1 MNRVSQAVFGGSLTT
16 IAIVGTG
23 LIGTSLALA
32 IKCSDLQVD
41 IVGTDYDSTARSG
54 AQKSG
59 AFKKVEAR
67 LSSASR
73 GADVVV
79 FATPIMAMREM
90 MESAAND
97 LEEGCVVTDVGSSKK
112 VVMQWADEVLPKHV
126 SFVGGHPMAGREL
139 SGPQN
144 ADGTMFKG
152 KAYCIVPS
160 LTAERT
166 AVSSVTTMAEA
177 IGAKPFFIGVDE
189 HDSFVAAASHLPFM
203 MSIALM
209 GTASKSA
216 NWDDIAQLASS
227 GFGDLSRLA
236 SGDPVMHRDICV
248 TNPEPI
254 IAWMDSYIRELYNLR
269 SLLAQDGGPD
279 PDAVEHVFTEAMEA
293 RARWQAGS
301 FTNMDRIHT
310 EIPSFAESMSEM
322 FIGRRGVEAQKKI
335 FGKDNKK

>member
-1 MNRVSQAVFGGSLTT
+1 MTT

-23 LIGTSLALA
+23 LMGTSLALA
-32 IKCSDLQVD
+32 IKSSNLKVD
-41 IVGTDYDSTARSG
+41 IVGTDYDSVARSG

-59 AFKKVEAR
+59 AFKKVESR
-67 LSSASR
+67 LSNAIR

-79 FATPIMAMREM
+79 FATPIQAMREM

-97 LEEGCVVTDVGSSKK
+97 FEEGCVVTDVGSSKK
-112 VVMQWADEVLPKHV
+112 VVLQWAEEVLPKHV
-126 SFVGGHPMAGREL
+126 SFVGGHPMAGKEL
-139 SGPQN
+139 SGPKN

-160 LTAERT
+160 VNAERA
-166 AVSSVTTMAEA
+166 AVSSVTTIAEA

-189 HDSFVAAASHLPFM
+189 HDSFVAAVSHLPFM
-203 MSIALM
+203 MSVALM

-227 GFGDLSRLA
+227 GFSDLSRLA

-254 IAWMDSYIRELYNLR
+254 VAWMDSYIRELYELR
-269 SLLAQDGGPD
+269 NMLAKEGGPD
-279 PDAVEHVFTEAMEA
+279 PDAVHEVFEEAMNA
-293 RARWQAGS
+293 RARWKAGIL
-301 FTNMDRIHT
+301 TKIDRVT
-310 EIPSFAESMSEM
+310 SDIPSFAESMGEVFM
-322 FIGRRGVEAQKKI
+322 GRRGMEAQKKF
-335 FGKDNKK
+335 FGKLKDDPANKA

>member
-1 MNRVSQAVFGGSLTT
+1 MTT

-32 IKCSDLQVD
+32 IKSSNLQVE

-67 LSSASR
+67 LSSAIR
-73 GADVVV
+73 EADVVV
-79 FATPIMAMREM
+79 FATPIMAMRAM
-90 MESAAND
+90 MESAAHD
-97 LEEGCVVTDVGSSKK
+97 FQEGCVVTDVGSSKK
-112 VVMQWADEVLPKHV
+112 AVMQWAEEVLPKHV
-126 SFVGGHPMAGREL
+126 SFVGGHPMAGKEL
-139 SGPQN
+139 SGPQH
-144 ADGTMFKG
+144 ADGDMFRG

-160 LTAERT
+160 LTAEKA

-236 SGDPVMHRDICV
+236 SGDPVMHRDICL

-254 IAWMDSYIRELYNLR
+254 VAWMDSYIRELYDLR
-269 SLLAQDGGPD
+269 NLLAKEGGPD
-279 PDAVEHVFTEAMEA
+279 PEAVEKVFTEAMEA
-293 RARWQAGS
+293 RARWQAGI
-301 FTNMDRIHT
+301 FTTMDRIHT
-310 EIPSFAESMSEM
+310 EIPSFAEHMSEM

-335 FGKDNKK
+335 FGKDKKK

>member
-1 MNRVSQAVFGGSLTT
+1 MTI

-32 IKCSDLQVD
+32 IKDSRLQVD
-41 IVGTDYDSTARSG
+41 VVGTDYDSTARSG

-67 LSSASR
+67 LSNAIR
-73 GADVVV
+73 GADLVV

-97 LEEGCVVTDVGSSKK
+97 FQEGCVVTDVGSSKK
-112 VVMQWADEVLPKHV
+112 VVLQWAEEVLPKHV
-126 SFVGGHPMAGREL
+126 SFVGGHPMAGKEL

-144 ADGTMFKG
+144 ADATMFKG

-160 LTAERT
+160 VNADKA
-166 AVSSVTTMAEA
+166 AVSSITTMAEA

-189 HDSFVAAASHLPFM
+189 HDSFVAAVSHLPFM
-203 MSIALM
+203 LSVALM
-209 GTASKSA
+209 NTAAKSA
-216 NWDDIAQLASS
+216 NWEDIGQLASS
-227 GFGDLSRLA
+227 GFGDLTRLA

-254 IAWMDSYIRELYNLR
+254 VAWMDSYIRELYDLR
-269 SLLAQDGGPD
+269 NMLAKEGGPD
-279 PDAVEHVFTEAMEA
+279 PEVVEGVFTEAMNA
-293 RARWQAGS
+293 RARWQAGI
-301 FTNMDRIHT
+301 FTTVDRVT
-310 EIPSFAESMSEM
+310 SDIPSFGESMSEM
-322 FIGRRGVEAQKKI
+322 FIGRRAMEMQKKI
-335 FGKDNKK
+335 FSGLKDDPANKKK

>member
-1 MNRVSQAVFGGSLTT
+1 LTT

-32 IKCSDLQVD
+32 IKSSNLQVE

-67 LSSASR
+67 LSSAIR

-90 MESAAND
+90 MESAAHD
-97 LEEGCVVTDVGSSKK
+97 FQEGCVVTDVGSSKK
-112 VVMQWADEVLPKHV
+112 AVMQWAEEVLPKHV
-126 SFVGGHPMAGREL
+126 SFVGGHPMAGKEL
-139 SGPQN
+139 SGPQH
-144 ADGTMFKG
+144 ADGDMFRG

-160 LTAERT
+160 LTAEKA

-209 GTASKSA
+209 GTTSKSA

-236 SGDPVMHRDICV
+236 SGDPVMHRDICL

-254 IAWMDSYIRELYNLR
+254 VAWMDSYIRELYDLR
-269 SLLAQDGGPD
+269 NLLAKEGGPD
-279 PDAVEHVFTEAMEA
+279 PEAVEKVFTEAMEA
-293 RARWQAGS
+293 RARWQAGI
-301 FTNMDRIHT
+301 FTTMDRIHT
-310 EIPSFAESMSEM
+310 EIPSFAENMSEM

-335 FGKDNKK
+335 FGKDKKK

>member
-1 MNRVSQAVFGGSLTT
+1 MTT

-23 LIGTSLALA
+23 LMGTSLALA
-32 IKCSDLQVD
+32 IKSSNLKVD

-59 AFKKVEAR
+59 AFKKVESR
-67 LSSASR
+67 LANAIR

-79 FATPIMAMREM
+79 FATPIQAMREM

-97 LEEGCVVTDVGSSKK
+97 FEEGCVVTDVGSSKK
-112 VVMQWADEVLPKHV
+112 VVLQWAEEVLPKHV
-126 SFVGGHPMAGREL
+126 SFVGGHPMAGKEL
-139 SGPQN
+139 SGPKN

-160 LTAERT
+160 VNAERA
-166 AVSSVTTMAEA
+166 AVSSVTTIAEA

-189 HDSFVAAASHLPFM
+189 HDSFVAAVSHLPFM
-203 MSIALM
+203 MSVALM

-227 GFGDLSRLA
+227 GFSDLSRLA
-236 SGDPVMHRDICV
+236 AGDPVMHRDICV

-254 IAWMDSYIRELYNLR
+254 VAWMDSYIRELYELR
-269 SLLAQDGGPD
+269 NMLAKEGGPD
-279 PDAVEHVFTEAMEA
+279 PDAVHEVFEEAMNA
-293 RARWQAGS
+293 RARWKAGIL
-301 FTNMDRIHT
+301 TKIDRVT
-310 EIPSFAESMSEM
+310 SDIPSFAESMGEVFM
-322 FIGRRGVEAQKKI
+322 GRRGMEAQKKF
-335 FGKDNKK
+335 FGKLKDDPANKAKKK

>member
-1 MNRVSQAVFGGSLTT
+1 MTT

-23 LIGTSLALA
+23 LMGTSLALA
-32 IKCSDLQVD
+32 IKSSNLKVD
-41 IVGTDYDSTARSG
+41 IVGTDYDSVARSG

-59 AFKKVEAR
+59 AFKKVESR
-67 LSSASR
+67 LSNAIR

-79 FATPIMAMREM
+79 FATPIQAMREM

-97 LEEGCVVTDVGSSKK
+97 FEEGCVVTDVGSSKK
-112 VVMQWADEVLPKHV
+112 VVLQWAEEVLPKHV
-126 SFVGGHPMAGREL
+126 SFVGGHPMAGKEL
-139 SGPQN
+139 SGPKN

-160 LTAERT
+160 VNAERA
-166 AVSSVTTMAEA
+166 AVSSVTTIAEA

-189 HDSFVAAASHLPFM
+189 HDSFVAAVSHLPFM
-203 MSIALM
+203 MSVALM

-227 GFGDLSRLA
+227 GFSDLSRLA

-254 IAWMDSYIRELYNLR
+254 VAWMDSYIRELYELR
-269 SLLAQDGGPD
+269 NMLAKEGGPD
-279 PDAVEHVFTEAMEA
+279 PDAVHEVFEEAMNA
-293 RARWQAGS
+293 RARWKAGIL
-301 FTNMDRIHT
+301 TKIDRVT
-310 EIPSFAESMSEM
+310 SDIPSFAESMGEVFM
-322 FIGRRGVEAQKKI
+322 GRRGMEAQKKF
-335 FGKDNKK
+335 FGGLKDDPANKAKKK

>member
-1 MNRVSQAVFGGSLTT
+1 LTT

-32 IKCSDLQVD
+32 IKSSNLQVE

-67 LSSASR
+67 LSSAIR
-73 GADVVV
+73 EADVVV

-90 MESAAND
+90 MESAAHD
-97 LEEGCVVTDVGSSKK
+97 FQEGCVVTDVGSSKK
-112 VVMQWADEVLPKHV
+112 AVMQWAEEVLPKHV
-126 SFVGGHPMAGREL
+126 SFVGGHPMAGKEL
-139 SGPQN
+139 SGPQH
-144 ADGTMFKG
+144 ADGDMFRG

-160 LTAERT
+160 LTAEKA

-236 SGDPVMHRDICV
+236 SGDPVMHRDICL

-254 IAWMDSYIRELYNLR
+254 VAWMDSYIRELYDLR
-269 SLLAQDGGPD
+269 NLLAKEGGPD
-279 PDAVEHVFTEAMEA
+279 PEAVEKVFTEAMEA
-293 RARWQAGS
+293 RARWQAGI
-301 FTNMDRIHT
+301 FTTMDRIHT
-310 EIPSFAESMSEM
+310 EIPSFAENMSEM

-335 FGKDNKK
+335 FGKDKKK

>member
-1 MNRVSQAVFGGSLTT
+1 MTT

-23 LIGTSLALA
+23 LMGTSLALA
-32 IKCSDLQVD
+32 IKSSNLKVD
-41 IVGTDYDSTARSG
+41 IVGTDYDSVARSG

-59 AFKKVEAR
+59 AFKKVESR
-67 LSSASR
+67 LANAIR

-79 FATPIMAMREM
+79 FATPIQAMREM

-97 LEEGCVVTDVGSSKK
+97 FEEGCVVTDVGSSKK
-112 VVMQWADEVLPKHV
+112 VVLQWAEEVLPKHV
-126 SFVGGHPMAGREL
+126 SFVGGHPMAGKEL
-139 SGPQN
+139 SGPKN

-160 LTAERT
+160 VNAERA
-166 AVSSVTTMAEA
+166 AVSSVTTIAEA

-189 HDSFVAAASHLPFM
+189 HDSFVAAVSHLPFM
-203 MSIALM
+203 MSVALM

-227 GFGDLSRLA
+227 GFSDLSRLA

-254 IAWMDSYIRELYNLR
+254 VAWMDSYIRELYELR
-269 SLLAQDGGPD
+269 NMLAKEGGPD
-279 PDAVEHVFTEAMEA
+279 PDALHEVFEEAMNA
-293 RARWQAGS
+293 RARWKAGIL
-301 FTNMDRIHT
+301 TKIDRVT
-310 EIPSFAESMSEM
+310 SDIPSFAESMGEVFM
-322 FIGRRGVEAQKKI
+322 GRRGMEAQKKF
-335 FGKDNKK
+335 FGGLKDDPANKAKKK

>member
-1 MNRVSQAVFGGSLTT
+1 MTT

-23 LIGTSLALA
+23 LMGTSLALA
-32 IKCSDLQVD
+32 IKSSNLKVD
-41 IVGTDYDSTARSG
+41 IVGTDYDSVARSG

-59 AFKKVEAR
+59 AFKKVESR
-67 LSSASR
+67 LSNAIR

-79 FATPIMAMREM
+79 FATPIQAMREM

-97 LEEGCVVTDVGSSKK
+97 FEEGCVVTDVGSSKK
-112 VVMQWADEVLPKHV
+112 VVLQWAEEVLPKHV
-126 SFVGGHPMAGREL
+126 SFVGGHPMAGKEL
-139 SGPQN
+139 SGPKN

-160 LTAERT
+160 VNAERA
-166 AVSSVTTMAEA
+166 AVSSVTTIAEA

-189 HDSFVAAASHLPFM
+189 HDSFVAAVSHLPFM
-203 MSIALM
+203 MSVALM

-227 GFGDLSRLA
+227 GFSDLSRLA

-254 IAWMDSYIRELYNLR
+254 VAWMDSYIRELYELR
-269 SLLAQDGGPD
+269 NMLAKEGGPD
-279 PDAVEHVFTEAMEA
+279 PDALHEVFEAAMTA
-293 RARWQAGS
+293 RARWKAGIL
-301 FTNMDRIHT
+301 TKIDRVT
-310 EIPSFAESMSEM
+310 SDIPSFAESMGEV
-322 FIGRRGVEAQKKI
+322 FVGRRGMEAQKKF
-335 FGKDNKK
+335 FGGLKDDPANKAKKK

>member
-1 MNRVSQAVFGGSLTT
+1 LTT

-23 LIGTSLALA
+23 LMGTSLALA
-32 IKCSDLQVD
+32 IKNSRLNVE
-41 IVGTDYDSTARSG
+41 IVGTDYDSSARSG

-67 LSSASR
+67 LSSAIR

-97 LEEGCVVTDVGSSKK
+97 FEEGCVVTDVGSSKK
-112 VVMQWADEVLPKHV
+112 VVLQWAAEVLPKHV

-144 ADGTMFKG
+144 ADAD
-152 KAYCIVPS
+152 KA
-160 LTAERT
+160 

-189 HDSFVAAASHLPFM
+189 HDSFVAAVSHLPFM
-203 MSIALM
+203 MSVALM
-209 GTASKSA
+209 GTAAKSA

-227 GFGDLSRLA
+227 GFGDLTRLA

-254 IAWMDSYIRELYNLR
+254 VAWMDSYIRELYDLR
-269 SLLAQDGGPD
+269 NMLAREGGPD
-279 PDAVEHVFTEAMEA
+279 PEAVEEVFTEAMNA
-293 RARWQAGS
+293 RARWNAGI
-301 FTNMDRIHT
+301 FTTVDRAT
-310 EIPSFAESMSEM
+310 TDIPSFSESMSEM
-322 FIGRRGVEAQKKI
+322 FIGRRAMEMQKKVL
-335 FGKDNKK
+335 GGLKNDPANKK

>member
-1 MNRVSQAVFGGSLTT
+1 MTT

-23 LIGTSLALA
+23 LMGTSLALA
-32 IKCSDLQVD
+32 IKSSNLKVD

-59 AFKKVEAR
+59 AFKKVESR
-67 LSSASR
+67 LANAIR

-79 FATPIMAMREM
+79 FATPIQAMREM

-97 LEEGCVVTDVGSSKK
+97 FEEGCVVTDVGSSKK
-112 VVMQWADEVLPKHV
+112 VVLQWAEEVLPKHV
-126 SFVGGHPMAGREL
+126 SFVGGHPMAGKEL

-160 LTAERT
+160 VNAERA
-166 AVSSVTTMAEA
+166 AVSSVTTIAEA

-189 HDSFVAAASHLPFM
+189 HDSFVAAVSHLPFM
-203 MSIALM
+203 MSVALM

-227 GFGDLSRLA
+227 GFSDLSRLA
-236 SGDPVMHRDICV
+236 AGDPVMHRDICV

-254 IAWMDSYIRELYNLR
+254 VAWMDSYIRELYELR
-269 SLLAQDGGPD
+269 NMLAKEGGPD
-279 PDAVEHVFTEAMEA
+279 PDALHEVFEEAMNA
-293 RARWQAGS
+293 RARWKAGIL
-301 FTNMDRIHT
+301 TKIDRVT
-310 EIPSFAESMSEM
+310 SDIPSFAESMGEV
-322 FIGRRGVEAQKKI
+322 FVGRRGMEAQKK
-335 FGKDNKK
+335 FFSGLKDDPANKAKKK

>member
-1 MNRVSQAVFGGSLTT
+1 MTT

-23 LIGTSLALA
+23 LMGTSLALA
-32 IKCSDLQVD
+32 IKSSNLKVD
-41 IVGTDYDSTARSG
+41 IVGTDYDSVARSG

-59 AFKKVEAR
+59 AFKKVESR
-67 LSSASR
+67 LSNAIR

-79 FATPIMAMREM
+79 FATPIQAMREM

-97 LEEGCVVTDVGSSKK
+97 FEEGCVVTDVGSSKK
-112 VVMQWADEVLPKHV
+112 VVLQWAEEVLPKHV
-126 SFVGGHPMAGREL
+126 SFVGGHPMAGKEL
-139 SGPQN
+139 SGPKN

-160 LTAERT
+160 VNAERA
-166 AVSSVTTMAEA
+166 AVSSVTTIAEA

-189 HDSFVAAASHLPFM
+189 HDSFVAAVRHLPFM
-203 MSIALM
+203 MSVALI

-227 GFGDLSRLA
+227 GFSDLSRLA

-254 IAWMDSYIRELYNLR
+254 VAWMDSYIRELYELR
-269 SLLAQDGGPD
+269 NMLAKEGGPD
-279 PDAVEHVFTEAMEA
+279 PDAVHEVFEEAMNA
-293 RARWQAGS
+293 RARWKAGIL
-301 FTNMDRIHT
+301 TKIDRVT
-310 EIPSFAESMSEM
+310 SDIPSFAESMGEV
-322 FIGRRGVEAQKKI
+322 FIGRRGMEVQKKI
-335 FGKDNKK
+335 LGGLKDDPANKAKKT

>member
-1 MNRVSQAVFGGSLTT
+1 MTT

-23 LIGTSLALA
+23 LMGTSLALA
-32 IKCSDLQVD
+32 IKSSNLKVD

-59 AFKKVEAR
+59 AFKKVESR
-67 LSSASR
+67 LSNAIR

-79 FATPIMAMREM
+79 FATPIQAMREM

-97 LEEGCVVTDVGSSKK
+97 FEEGCVVTDVGSSKK
-112 VVMQWADEVLPKHV
+112 VVLQWAEEVLPKHV
-126 SFVGGHPMAGREL
+126 SFVGGHPMAGKEL
-139 SGPQN
+139 SGPKN

-160 LTAERT
+160 VNAERA
-166 AVSSVTTMAEA
+166 AVSSVTTIAEA

-189 HDSFVAAASHLPFM
+189 HDSFVAAVSHLPFM
-203 MSIALM
+203 MSVALM

-227 GFGDLSRLA
+227 GFSDLSRLA
-236 SGDPVMHRDICV
+236 AGDPVMHRDICV

-254 IAWMDSYIRELYNLR
+254 VAWMDSYIRELYELR
-269 SLLAQDGGPD
+269 NMLAKEGGPD
-279 PDAVEHVFTEAMEA
+279 PDALHEVFEEAMNA
-293 RARWQAGS
+293 RARWKAGIL
-301 FTNMDRIHT
+301 TKIDRVT
-310 EIPSFAESMSEM
+310 SDIPSFAESMGEVFM
-322 FIGRRGVEAQKKI
+322 GRRGMEAQKKF
-335 FGKDNKK
+335 FGRLKDDPANKAKKK

>member
-1 MNRVSQAVFGGSLTT
+1 LTT

-23 LIGTSLALA
+23 LMGTSLALA
-32 IKCSDLQVD
+32 IKSSNLKVD
-41 IVGTDYDSTARSG
+41 IVGTDYDSVARSG

-59 AFKKVEAR
+59 AFKKVESR
-67 LSSASR
+67 LSNAIR

-79 FATPIMAMREM
+79 FATPIQAMREM

-97 LEEGCVVTDVGSSKK
+97 FEEGCVVTDVGSSKK
-112 VVMQWADEVLPKHV
+112 VVLQWAEEVLPKHV
-126 SFVGGHPMAGREL
+126 SFVGGHPMAGKEL

-160 LTAERT
+160 VNAERA
-166 AVSSVTTMAEA
+166 AVSSVTTIAEA

-203 MSIALM
+203 MSVALM

-227 GFGDLSRLA
+227 GFSDLSRLA

-254 IAWMDSYIRELYNLR
+254 VAWMDSYIRELYELR
-269 SLLAQDGGPD
+269 NMLAKEGGPD
-279 PDAVEHVFTEAMEA
+279 PDAVHEVFEEAMNA
-293 RARWQAGS
+293 RARWKAGIL
-301 FTNMDRIHT
+301 TKIDRVT
-310 EIPSFAESMSEM
+310 SDIPSFAESMGEV
-322 FIGRRGVEAQKKI
+322 FIGRRGMEAQKKI
-335 FGKDNKK
+335 LSGLKDDPANKAKKK

>member
-1 MNRVSQAVFGGSLTT
+1 LTT

-32 IKCSDLQVD
+32 LKSSNLKVD
-41 IVGTDYDSTARSG
+41 IVGTDYDSTARSV
-54 AQKSG
+54 AQKTG

-67 LSSASR
+67 LANAIR

-79 FATPIMAMREM
+79 FATPIGAMREM

-97 LEEGCVVTDVGSSKK
+97 LQEGCVVTDVGSSKK
-112 VVMQWADEVLPKHV
+112 AVLQWAEEVLPKHV
-126 SFVGGHPMAGREL
+126 SFVGGHPMAGKEL

-160 LTAERT
+160 VNAEKA

-203 MSIALM
+203 MSVALM

-227 GFGDLSRLA
+227 GFADLSRLA

-254 IAWMDSYIRELYNLR
+254 VAWMDAFIRELYDLR
-269 SLLAQDGGPD
+269 NMLAKEGGPD
-279 PDAVEHVFTEAMEA
+279 PEEVENVFTEAMEA
-293 RARWQAGS
+293 RARWQAGI
-301 FTNMDRIHT
+301 FTHMDRIHT
-310 EIPSFAESMSEM
+310 EIPTFAENMSEM
-322 FIGRRGVEAQKKI
+322 FIGRKGMEMQKKA
-335 FGKDNKK
+335 FGGGKNKK